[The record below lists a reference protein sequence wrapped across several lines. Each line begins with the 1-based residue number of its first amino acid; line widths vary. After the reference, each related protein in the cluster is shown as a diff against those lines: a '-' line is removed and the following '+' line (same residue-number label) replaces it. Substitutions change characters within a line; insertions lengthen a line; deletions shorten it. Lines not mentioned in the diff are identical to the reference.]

1 MVSLSRL
8 LLIIGIYLAYLF
20 GIIFLVLPSNVTLYV
35 VLLFVGV
42 GLFLLVLYTGWGTTS
57 GKTKWL
63 LHNGRDAEA
72 KIISMKDTGLTVN
85 NSPYVSFRLRV
96 TPTDSAPFEA
106 GLRAFVSRIAIPDV
120 GDTVHVKYDPA
131 NPQHIIMV

>member
-1 MVSLSRL
+1 MVSLSRM
-8 LLIIGIYLAYLF
+8 LLIVGIYLAYLF
-20 GIIFLVLPSNVTLYV
+20 GIIFLVLPISVPLYI
-35 VLLFVGV
+35 VLLIVGV
-42 GLFLLVLYTGWGTTS
+42 GLFLLVLYTGWGMTS

-72 KIISMKDTGLTVN
+72 TIVRMKDTGLTVN

-96 TPTDSAPFEA
+96 KPTDAAPFEA

-131 NPQHIIMV
+131 NPKHIIMV